1 MKKITLFVLCLL
13 PGLAFADGYKVV
25 TKDGARSLTYYA
37 GQATYSQFG
46 KKIKCK
52 FDKSH
57 KGIDNWGDAYNVDG
71 FSCTKDLFVVIKLLV
86 DSNSRAII
94 EVDPKT
100 EKKEVFQVDSYK
112 PY

>member
-1 MKKITLFVLCLL
+1 MQKITLAILCLL
-13 PGLAFADGYKVV
+13 PVLAFAGGYKVA
-25 TKDGARSLTYYA
+25 TKDGTRSLTYYA
-37 GQATYSQFG
+37 GQATYSQLD
-46 KKIKCK
+46 KQIKCT
-52 FDKSH
+52 FEKSH

>member
-1 MKKITLFVLCLL
+1 MKKIALAVLCLL

-37 GQATYSQFG
+37 GQASYSRLDKQMKCTFESTY
-46 KKIKCK
+46 
-52 FDKSH
+52 
-57 KGIDNWGDAYNVDG
+57 KGIDNQGYAFNSDG
-71 FSCTKDLFVVIKLLV
+71 FSCTKDLYVVIKILI
-86 DSNSRAII
+86 DTGTRAII

-100 EKKEVFQVDSYK
+100 EKREVFQIDSYK